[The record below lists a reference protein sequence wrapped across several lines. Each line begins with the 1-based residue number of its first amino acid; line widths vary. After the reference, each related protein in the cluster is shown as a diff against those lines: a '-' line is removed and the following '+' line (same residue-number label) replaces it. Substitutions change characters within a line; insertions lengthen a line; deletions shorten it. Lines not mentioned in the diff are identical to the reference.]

1 MAVARPNWLSQPQRP
16 DWSARVTQPSHG
28 AGYNDAAGR
37 SRLGSDHLRW
47 SSSSDRCGSQVR
59 VGGFESRRSGAA
71 SGERYGVPG
80 NEAVLNAFLRYHHT
94 QGLSERLMTI
104 DELFAPS
111 TTAQFVI

>member
-1 MAVARPNWLSQPQRP
+1 M
-16 DWSARVTQPSHG
+16 
-28 AGYNDAAGR
+28 
-37 SRLGSDHLRW
+37 
-47 SSSSDRCGSQVR
+47 
-59 VGGFESRRSGAA
+59 
-71 SGERYGVPG
+71 PG